1 MDVPTLE
8 DCCFS
13 YLIFNLELF
22 RADYLALLPTR
33 MRRKLLFQLPVADVC
48 RLEETAVVEGVDMN
62 LVWKGKC
69 SMLFTVIDGEP
80 ILEGEDAEGCLRRYN
95 RIVTPSTRKELRHC
109 HGYKQCCSELIFA
122 TIVYVVI
129 SEAKAMLCHG
139 YPSRSVC
146 VCPPRYS
153 SCESHETLLAMAIQ
167 HFHPPTRLVLRKDII
182 GNWKDGVDGLLFRDP
197 TFVSSIQELEC
208 PNSDFLSTSWTS
220 LESLYLNEYTP
231 SYNDIDILKSL
242 IPQLKSLHIL
252 LTNWSQSDFKKIIDM
267 FLITPSRKQ
276 QELRFFYNRN
286 EEHTRSWSFSITNKV
301 VFIGDD
307 TDWAHTADHSSG
319 IRILFIINDHHLLP
333 LLNQYPFTLDTRKR
347 KYEDRE
353 Q

>member
-80 ILEGEDAEGCLRRYN
+80 ILEGEDAEGCLRWYN

-109 HGYKQCCSELIFA
+109 HGYKQCCSEFIFA
-122 TIVYVVI
+122 SIVYNMVI

-153 SCESHETLLAMAIQ
+153 SYESHETVLAMAIQ
-167 HFHPPTRLVLRKDII
+167 HFHPPTRLSLRKFGD
-182 GNWKDGVDGLLFRDP
+182 WTDVLLRDP

-208 PNSDFLSTSWTS
+208 HDSDFLSTSWSS
-220 LESLYLNEYTP
+220 LESLYLNEYSP
-231 SYNDIDILKSL
+231 SSNNDILKSL

-252 LTNWSQSDFKKIIDM
+252 PIYWSQSGFKKIIDM

-276 QELRFFYNRN
+276 QELRFFYNSDGKA
-286 EEHTRSWSFSITNKV
+286 RSWSFSITNKV

-307 TDWAHTADHSSG
+307 PDWAHTAGFCDHTGS
-319 IRILFIINDHHLLP
+319 IIKCYPLKHDGLLLP
-333 LLNQYPFTLDTRKR
+333 LLNQYSFTRDTHKR

>member
-8 DCCFS
+8 DFCFS

-22 RADYLALLPTR
+22 RAEYLALLPTR

-69 SMLFTVIDGEP
+69 SMLYTVIDGEP
-80 ILEGEDAEGCLRRYN
+80 ILEGEDAEGCLRWYH

-122 TIVYVVI
+122 TIAYVVI

-182 GNWKDGVDGLLFRDP
+182 GFAHAKQRLSYNL

-208 PNSDFLSTSWTS
+208 PDSDFLSTSWSS
-220 LESLYLNEYTP
+220 LESLYLNKYTP

-252 LTNWSQSDFKKIIDM
+252 PKNWSQSDFKKIIDM

-276 QELRFFYNRN
+276 SDSS
-286 EEHTRSWSFSITNKV
+286 T
-301 VFIGDD
+301 IGMEKLAAGVSRLQ
-307 TDWAHTADHSSG
+307 T
-319 IRILFIINDHHLLP
+319 
-333 LLNQYPFTLDTRKR
+333 K
-347 KYEDRE
+347 
-353 Q
+353 